1 MLGNSATLTRAQS
14 FRLSDLRQRSSK
26 MESKEGVGCQ
36 KTQWT
41 TEDHGDYQRFSL
53 FFLQCM
59 CLLQRQGDDLV
70 PCAEGLNL
78 EN

>member
-1 MLGNSATLTRAQS
+1 MLGNSTTLTRAQF
-14 FRLSDLRQRSSK
+14 FRLRDLRQISSK
-26 MESKEGVGCQ
+26 MEGKEGAGCQ

-41 TEDHGDYQRFSL
+41 TGDHGNYQRFSL

-59 CLLQRQGDDLV
+59 CLLQRQGGYLV